1 MRAKQFTTEAAI
13 GTNPKR
19 PSREG
24 SRPERGHE
32 PQKRYV
38 TDRKT
43 GKQYDPE
50 EEFDKLKNSDE
61 FQAQMKR
68 MAQKEGV
75 AEAGIDRPG
84 MKDGRPYSDPY
95 RRHPG
100 NSSYMTPEYLIQK
113 YKERLA
119 QIAAGP
125 YKRPKEVAQLQS
137 RIAKLEKQ
145 GVAEGFDYTMKD
157 LGNDFSGFPSNHSLK
172 HKMMKR
178 ISPEHHQLYKD
189 KINNTHD
196 SDQLVKLFHVA
207 KARGHVIDEGV
218 AEGSLNEFAPDGFNG
233 GDDGEEFNPNL
244 AKMAYDEGV
253 VKGASLA
260 DGATLQRAM
269 AINDW
274 DKHDGGIYSQHFAK
288 GFKKGR
294 LDKIRHNNK
303 QYNLNLQLMKDGSIR
318 HGEQGV
324 AEGSD
329 SSGWIGNPAKWKEAV
344 LQAHGDDVVFKNYSH
359 PGQPGK
365 RSVNAW
371 DANGKIVGVY
381 QRHNKMGMVQP
392 NMQGVAEGTSD
403 AMANAA
409 KRLTDPNDGKTAKLR
424 AAGDKR
430 REEHLKSRDI
440 AKKNEAIDRMAAE
453 LEEAKAPR
461 ALCKSST
468 PDEDL
473 GASQLSS
480 CKSQGLRARDGN
492 KSHKLGKSSKSRVK
506 VGGKRIKGNK
516 YGGPLPDWS

>member
-207 KARGHVIDEGV
+207 KGRGHVI
-218 AEGSLNEFAPDGFNG
+218 N
-233 GDDGEEFNPNL
+233 
-244 AKMAYDEGV
+244 
-253 VKGASLA
+253 
-260 DGATLQRAM
+260 
-269 AINDW
+269 
-274 DKHDGGIYSQHFAK
+274 
-288 GFKKGR
+288 
-294 LDKIRHNNK
+294 
-303 QYNLNLQLMKDGSIR
+303 
-318 HGEQGV
+318 
-324 AEGSD
+324 
-329 SSGWIGNPAKWKEAV
+329 
-344 LQAHGDDVVFKNYSH
+344 
-359 PGQPGK
+359 
-365 RSVNAW
+365 
-371 DANGKIVGVY
+371 
-381 QRHNKMGMVQP
+381 
-392 NMQGVAEGTSD
+392 EGTSD